1 MKNNKIS
8 LISKDKDDTE
18 PLVTVIIPLFN
29 AEKYIAQTIESVISQ
44 TYQNWELIIVDDCST
59 DNSTEIVKGYEAKD
73 RRIKLIELKSNFGGP
88 ARPRNIGLDMSNGD
102 YLAFLDADDVWL
114 KDKLQVQV
122 REMKLNNLDFTST
135 DSNFIDINNNDTI
148 INKYK
153 IIVFLKKLK
162 RKAKLSDVIK
172 GNFIRTSSVIISKKF
187 ISKFDENKD
196 FIGVED
202 LHLWMKILNDKN
214 VRYKYISDKLIK
226 YRISSTSLSE
236 RGQNQKQ
243 AIRANLC
250 ILKFIL
256 ENQKYEYIKYFY
268 IRIIKLAFIYFIKKI
283 I

>member
-8 LISKDKDDTE
+8 LTSKE
-18 PLVTVIIPLFN
+18 VAQPLVTIIIPLFN
-29 AEKYIAQTIESVISQ
+29 AQNYISETIDSVISQ

-59 DNSTEIVKGYEAKD
+59 DNSAEIAKGYEVKD
-73 RRIKLIELKSNFGGP
+73 RRIKLIELNSNFGGP
-88 ARPRNIGLDMSNGD
+88 ARPRNIGLDISNGE

-114 KDKLQVQV
+114 QDKLQVQV
-122 REMKLNNLDFTST
+122 REMQLNNLDFTST
-135 DSNFIDINNNDTI
+135 DSKFIDINSNDTI

-172 GNFIRTSSVIISKKF
+172 SNFIRTSSVIISKKF

-202 LHLWMKILNDKN
+202 LYLWMKILNDKS

-236 RGQNQKQ
+236 RGKNQKQ

-256 ENQKYEYIKYFY
+256 ENQKFEYIKYFY

>member
-8 LISKDKDDTE
+8 LTTSKE
-18 PLVTVIIPLFN
+18 AQPLVTVIIPLFN
-29 AEKYIAQTIESVISQ
+29 AQNYIAQTIESVIGQ
-44 TYQNWELIIVDDCST
+44 TYKNWELIIVDDCST
-59 DNSTEIVKGYEAKD
+59 DNSLEIVKGYEAKD

-88 ARPRNIGLDMSNGD
+88 ARPRNIGLDISNGE

-122 REMKLNNLDFTST
+122 REMELNNLDFTST

-162 RKAKLSDVIK
+162 SKAKLSDVIK

-202 LHLWMKILNDKN
+202 LYLWMKILNDKN
-214 VRYKYISDKLIK
+214 VKYRYISEKLIK
-226 YRISSTSLSE
+226 YRISSLSLSE

-256 ENQKYEYIKYFY
+256 ENQKYVYIKYFY

>member
-8 LISKDKDDTE
+8 LTSRE
-18 PLVTVIIPLFN
+18 EAQPLVTVIIPLFN
-29 AEKYIAQTIESVISQ
+29 AQDYIAQTIESVISQ

-59 DNSTEIVKGYEAKD
+59 DNSIEIAKGYETKD

-88 ARPRNIGLDMSNGD
+88 ARPRNIGLNMSNGD

-114 KDKLQVQV
+114 QDKLQVQV
-122 REMKLNNLDFTST
+122 REMKFNNLDFTST
-135 DSNFIDINNNDTI
+135 DSKFIDINSNDTI

-162 RKAKLSDVIK
+162 SKAKLSDVIK

-202 LHLWMKILNDKN
+202 LYLWMKILNDKN
-214 VRYKYISDKLIK
+214 VKYRYISEKLIK
-226 YRISSTSLSE
+226 YRISSLSLSE

-256 ENQKYEYIKYFY
+256 ENQKYVYIKYFY

>member
-1 MKNNKIS
+1 VKNNKIS
-8 LISKDKDDTE
+8 LTSRE
-18 PLVTVIIPLFN
+18 EAQPLVTVIIPLFN
-29 AEKYIAQTIESVISQ
+29 AQDYIAQTIESVISQ

-59 DNSTEIVKGYEAKD
+59 DNSIEIVKGYETKD

-88 ARPRNIGLDMSNGD
+88 ARPRNIGLDISNGE

-122 REMKLNNLDFTST
+122 REMELNNLDFTST

-162 RKAKLSDVIK
+162 SKAKLSDVIK

-202 LHLWMKILNDKN
+202 LYLWMKILNDKN
-214 VRYKYISDKLIK
+214 VKYRYISEKLIK
-226 YRISSTSLSE
+226 YRISSLSLSE

-256 ENQKYEYIKYFY
+256 ENQKYVYIKYFY

>member
-8 LISKDKDDTE
+8 LTSKE
-18 PLVTVIIPLFN
+18 VAQPLVTIIIPLFN
-29 AEKYIAQTIESVISQ
+29 AQNYISETIDSVISQ

-59 DNSTEIVKGYEAKD
+59 DNSAEIAKGYEVKD
-73 RRIKLIELKSNFGGP
+73 RRIKLIELNSNFGGP
-88 ARPRNIGLDMSNGD
+88 ARPRNIGLDISNGE

-114 KDKLQVQV
+114 QDKLQVQV
-122 REMKLNNLDFTST
+122 HEMKFNNLDFTST
-135 DSNFIDINNNDTI
+135 DSKFIDINSNDTI

-172 GNFIRTSSVIISKKF
+172 SNFIRTSSVIISKKF

-202 LHLWMKILNDKN
+202 LYLWMKILNDKS

-236 RGQNQKQ
+236 RGKNQKQ

-256 ENQKYEYIKYFY
+256 ENQKFEYIKYFY

>member
-8 LISKDKDDTE
+8 LTSKE
-18 PLVTVIIPLFN
+18 GAQPLITIIIPLFN
-29 AEKYIAQTIESVISQ
+29 AQNYISETIDSVISQ

-59 DNSTEIVKGYEAKD
+59 DNSVEIAKGYEVKD
-73 RRIKLIELKSNFGGP
+73 RRIKLIELNSNFGGP
-88 ARPRNIGLDMSNGD
+88 ARPRNIGLDISNGE

-114 KDKLQVQV
+114 QDKLQVQV
-122 REMKLNNLDFTST
+122 REMQINNLDFTST
-135 DSNFIDINNNDTI
+135 DSKFIDINSNDTI

-172 GNFIRTSSVIISKKF
+172 GNFIRTSSVLISKNF

-202 LHLWMKILNDKN
+202 LYLWMKILNDKD

-236 RGQNQKQ
+236 RGKNQKQ

-256 ENQKYEYIKYFY
+256 ENQKFEYIKYFY

>member
-8 LISKDKDDTE
+8 LTSKE
-18 PLVTVIIPLFN
+18 VAQPLVTIIIPLFN
-29 AEKYIAQTIESVISQ
+29 AQNYISETIDSVISQ

-59 DNSTEIVKGYEAKD
+59 DNSAEIAKGYEVKD
-73 RRIKLIELKSNFGGP
+73 RRIKLIELNSNFGGP
-88 ARPRNIGLDMSNGD
+88 ARPRNIGLDISNGE

-114 KDKLQVQV
+114 QDKLQVQV
-122 REMKLNNLDFTST
+122 REMQLNNLDFTST
-135 DSNFIDINNNDTI
+135 DSKFIDINSNDTI

-202 LHLWMKILNDKN
+202 LYLWMKILNDKN

-236 RGQNQKQ
+236 RGKNQKQ

-256 ENQKYEYIKYFY
+256 ENQKFEYIKYFY

>member
-8 LISKDKDDTE
+8 LTSKE
-18 PLVTVIIPLFN
+18 GAQPLVTIIIPLFN
-29 AEKYIAQTIESVISQ
+29 AQNYISETIDSVISQ

-59 DNSTEIVKGYEAKD
+59 DNSVEIAKGYEVKD
-73 RRIKLIELKSNFGGP
+73 RRIKLIELNSNFGGP
-88 ARPRNIGLDMSNGD
+88 ARPRNIGLDISNGE

-114 KDKLQVQV
+114 QDKLQVQV
-122 REMKLNNLDFTST
+122 REMQINNLDFTST
-135 DSNFIDINNNDTI
+135 DSKFIDINSNDTI

-172 GNFIRTSSVIISKKF
+172 GNFIRTSSVLISKNF

-202 LHLWMKILNDKN
+202 LYLWMKILNDKD

-236 RGQNQKQ
+236 RGKNQKQ

-256 ENQKYEYIKYFY
+256 ENQKFEYIKYFY

>member
-18 PLVTVIIPLFN
+18 PLVTVITPLFN
-29 AEKYIAQTIESVISQ
+29 AENYIAETIESVIGQ

-59 DNSTEIVKGYEAKD
+59 DNSAEIAKGYEVKD
-73 RRIKLIELKSNFGGP
+73 RRIKLIELNSNFGGP
-88 ARPRNIGLDMSNGD
+88 ARPRNIGLDISNGE

-114 KDKLQVQV
+114 QDKLQVQV
-122 REMKLNNLDFTST
+122 REMQLNNLDFTST
-135 DSNFIDINNNDTI
+135 DSKFIDINSNDTI

-202 LHLWMKILNDKN
+202 LYLWMKILNDKS

-236 RGQNQKQ
+236 RGKNQKQ

-256 ENQKYEYIKYFY
+256 ENQKFEYIKYFY